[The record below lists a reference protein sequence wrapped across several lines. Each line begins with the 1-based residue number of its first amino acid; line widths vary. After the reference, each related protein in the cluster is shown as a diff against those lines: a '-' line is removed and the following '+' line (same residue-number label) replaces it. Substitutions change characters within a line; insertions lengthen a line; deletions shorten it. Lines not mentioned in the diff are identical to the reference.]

1 MEEKLQE
8 LKTRL
13 AEVADLEHV
22 AAVLEWDQ
30 QTYMPPGGADERAEQ
45 TATIRK
51 LAHQKFTSDEVG
63 RLLEDL
69 RGQLTARGAD
79 PEGYEA
85 SLIRAT
91 LRKYEREHKLPTQ
104 LVAELARTTAAAY
117 DAWVKARVNRD
128 FDAFRPH
135 LEKIFELKRREAA
148 CFGPQDSPYDP
159 LLDEYEP
166 GMKAAQVREVFAEL
180 KRELVPLVR
189 AIAAKPEIDDSILHR
204 DYDEQKQWDFGLDV
218 ILQFGYD
225 AERGRQDKAPHPFT
239 TTFGLGDVRITTRLH
254 RDLLSSALMS
264 TMHECGH
271 ALYEQGFDPAFA
283 RTPLADSVSLGIHE
297 SQSRMW
303 ENLVGRSRG
312 FWKFWYPRLQGVFPG
327 QLGNVSR
334 EVFYKAINK
343 VELSLI
349 RVEADEVTYNL
360 HTMLRFELEVD
371 ALEGRL
377 PVKDIPAA
385 WNAKVKE
392 YLGLDVPAA
401 RDDLGCLQDIHWSNG
416 YIGYFPTYTLGNLA
430 SVQFFEKAIQDAPSI
445 PADIERGEFGGLLGW
460 LRANIHRHG
469 RKYLPGELIQRVTG
483 GPLNARP
490 YLAYLKRKYSEIYS
504 L

>member
-1 MEEKLQE
+1 MEAKLQE
-8 LKTRL
+8 LRARL

-30 QTYMPPGGADERAEQ
+30 QTYMPPGGSDERAEQ
-45 TATIRK
+45 TATVRK
-51 LAHQKFTSDEVG
+51 LAHEKFVSDEVG

-69 RGQLTARGAD
+69 RVRLNGAD
-79 PEGYEA
+79 PDGDEA
-85 SLIRAT
+85 GLIRAT
-91 LRKYEREHKLPTQ
+91 LRKYEREHKLPTD
-104 LVAELARTTAAAY
+104 LVAELARTTAAAQ
-117 DAWVKARVNRD
+117 DAWVKARADKD
-128 FDAFRPH
+128 FNAFRPH
-135 LEKIFELKRREAA
+135 LEKVVELKRREAA
-148 CFGPQDSPYDP
+148 CFGPQESPYDP

-180 KRELVPLVR
+180 KRELVPLVK
-189 AIAAKPEIDDSILHR
+189 AIAAQPEIDDAVLHQE
-204 DYDEQKQWDFGLDV
+204 YDERKQWDFGLDV
-218 ILQFGYD
+218 ILNFGYD
-225 AERGRQDKAPHPFT
+225 AERGRQDVAPHPFT

-254 RDLLSSALMS
+254 RDLLASALMS

-283 RTPLADSVSLGIHE
+283 RTPLADGASLGIHE

-312 FWKFWYPRLQGVFPG
+312 FWKFFYPKLQTVFPG
-327 QLGNVSR
+327 QLGGVSLDA
-334 EVFYKAINK
+334 FYRAINK
-343 VELSLI
+343 VEPSLI

-371 ALEGRL
+371 ILEGRL
-377 PVKDIPAA
+377 AVKDVPAA

-392 YLGLDVPAA
+392 YLGLDVP
-401 RDDLGCLQDIHWSNG
+401 DDSQGCLQDIHWSNG
-416 YIGYFPTYTLGNLA
+416 YVGYFPTYTLGNIA

-445 PADIERGEFGGLLGW
+445 PADIERGEFGSLLRW
-460 LRANIHRHG
+460 LRQNIHRHG
-469 RKYLPGELIQRVTG
+469 RKYLPGELLQRVTG
-483 GPLNARP
+483 GPLNAKP
-490 YLAYLKRKYSEIYS
+490 YLAYLKRKYSEIYG

>member
-13 AEVADLEHV
+13 AEVTDLEHV

-63 RLLEDL
+63 RLLEDV
-69 RGQLTARGAD
+69 RAQLSGAD
-79 PEGYEA
+79 ADGYEA
-85 SLIRAT
+85 SLVRAT
-91 LRKYEREHKLPTQ
+91 LRKYEREHRLPAD
-104 LVAELARTTAAAY
+104 LVAELARTTATAY
-117 DAWVKARVNRD
+117 DAWVKARLNKD

-135 LEKIFELKRREAA
+135 LEKIFDLKRREAA
-148 CFGPQDSPYDP
+148 CFEPQDSPYDP

-180 KRELVPLVR
+180 KRELVPLVK
-189 AIAAKPEIDDSILHR
+189 AIAAKPEMDDTILHK

-218 ILQFGYD
+218 ILHFGYD

-283 RTPLADSVSLGIHE
+283 RTPLADSASLGIHE

-303 ENLVGRSRG
+303 ENLVGRSHG
-312 FWKFWYPRLQGVFPG
+312 FWKFWYPRLQVVFPQ
-327 QLGNVSR
+327 QLGNVSL

-343 VELSLI
+343 VKLSLI

-360 HTMLRFELEVD
+360 HTMLRFEIEVD
-371 ALEGRL
+371 VLEGRL
-377 PVKDIPAA
+377 SIQDIPAA

-392 YLGLDVPAA
+392 YLGLDVP
-401 RDDLGCLQDIHWSNG
+401 DDSQGCLQDIHWSNG

-430 SVQFFEKAIQDAPSI
+430 SVQFFEKAIRDVPSI
-445 PADIERGEFGGLLGW
+445 PADIERCEFGGLLTW
-460 LRANIHRHG
+460 LRENIHRHG
-469 RKYLPGELIQRVTG
+469 RKYLPGEVIQRVTG
-483 GPLNARP
+483 GPLNAAP
-490 YLAYLKRKYSEIYS
+490 YLAYLKQKYSEIYG